1 MIIELSI
8 TLLGGCYAEGPWQGV
23 LEIDEQSSL
32 DALHLA
38 IQDAVGFENDH
49 LYEFFIA
56 RTPNSRDRMVVDYE
70 NDAIHD
76 LALEDIFPLG
86 NGRKLFYM
94 FDYGDSWLFSVS
106 RGRKKAWVPVSGVRY
121 PRLTGETGA
130 KPEQYPDFEDDEG

>member
-56 RTPNSRDRMVVDYE
+56 RMPNSRDRMVVDYE